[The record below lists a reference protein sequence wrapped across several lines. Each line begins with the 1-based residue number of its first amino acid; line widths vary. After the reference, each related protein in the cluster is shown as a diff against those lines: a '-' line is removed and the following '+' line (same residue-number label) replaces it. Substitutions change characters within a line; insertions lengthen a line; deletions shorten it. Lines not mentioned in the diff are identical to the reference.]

1 MVGKRWLF
9 QVQGP
14 MGERVQIVGYVPSPE
29 MVVFDLCEF
38 FREWDVLFATT
49 YGVGELLLEAVVR
62 GGKDIVLI
70 LPGKHPLDG
79 GMGLLEA
86 LGVRFFDAAGR
97 ELTGLGDNL
106 KRVTSLDLSGVLKKP
121 QNVRVTLAL
130 GEEKNGEALRLLC
143 GDLFHFARL
152 LFRFTGERPPDVREV
167 GGVGMGLGVVWEVDV
182 TGREK
187 MPCLS
192 GLC

>member
-1 MVGKRWLF
+1 MVGKGRLF

-14 MGERVQIVGYVPSPE
+14 MGERVQIVGYAPSPE

-49 YGVGELLLEAVVR
+49 YGIGELLLEAVVR
-62 GGKDIVLI
+62 GGKHIVLV

-97 ELTGLGDNL
+97 ELTGVGDNL
-106 KRVTSLDLSGVLKKP
+106 KRVASLDLSGVLKKP

-130 GEEKNGEALRLLC
+130 GEEQSEEALRLLC

-152 LFRFTGERPPDVREV
+152 LFRFTGEQPLDVREV
-167 GGVGMGLGVVWEVDV
+167 GGVGMGLGVVWEVHV
-182 TGREK
+182 TGREE